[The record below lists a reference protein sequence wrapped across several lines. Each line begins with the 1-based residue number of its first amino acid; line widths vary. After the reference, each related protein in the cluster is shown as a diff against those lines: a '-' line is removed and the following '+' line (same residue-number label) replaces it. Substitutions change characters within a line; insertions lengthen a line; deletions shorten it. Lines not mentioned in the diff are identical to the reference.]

1 MFLEKLKLNTTKVF
15 IFKALID
22 SYINWDE
29 FVSVNIELR
38 DYNDMK
44 LEIKNPKNA
53 AENTI
58 L

>member
-22 SYINWDE
+22 SYINRDE

-44 LEIKNPKNA
+44 LEIKNSKNA